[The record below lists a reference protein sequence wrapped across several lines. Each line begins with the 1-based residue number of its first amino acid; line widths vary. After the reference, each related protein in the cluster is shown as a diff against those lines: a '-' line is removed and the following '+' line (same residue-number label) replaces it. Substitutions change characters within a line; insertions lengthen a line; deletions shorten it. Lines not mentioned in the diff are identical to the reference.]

1 MGHTVK
7 RASVAVILGSGLGDA
22 FGSLEGQQD
31 IPYKKLPNMPVSRV
45 PGHPGIASFGRC
57 GARDVLVFRGRVHF
71 YEGYTMEQIVAPVRI
86 AEECGVKTLIVTN
99 AAGAVN
105 PKFRA
110 GDMMLIT
117 DHINLMG
124 TNPLHGNFQ
133 GFPDMTRAYDPELR
147 ALALKQAKRLKFKL
161 HQGVYAAM
169 PGPCYETPAEVKM
182 LRTLGADAV
191 GMSTVPEVI
200 FAVSRGMR
208 VLGLSCI
215 TNAAASA
222 DGEALSHQEVIDIIK
237 KCGARFAEL
246 IRGVLTSL

>member
-1 MGHTVK
+1 MGGTVK

-22 FGSLEGQQD
+22 FGALEGQQD
-31 IPYKKLPNMPVSRV
+31 IPYKRLSDMPVSKV

-57 GARDVLVFRGRVHF
+57 GGREVLVFRGRVHF
-71 YEGYTMEQIVAPVRI
+71 YEGYTMDQVVAPVRI
-86 AEECGVKTLIVTN
+86 ALDCGVKTLIVTN
-99 AAGAVN
+99 AAGAIN

-124 TNPLHGNFQ
+124 TNPLRGKFE

-147 ALALKQAKRLKFKL
+147 EVALREARRLKFKL

-182 LRTLGADAV
+182 LRALGADAV

-200 FAVSRGMR
+200 FAVAKGMR

-215 TNAAASA
+215 TNAGASA
-222 DGEALSHQEVIDIIK
+222 DGGALSHQEVMDIIK
-237 KCGARFAEL
+237 KCGAQFAEL
-246 IRGVLTSL
+246 IRGVLTSV